1 MKQWIIENQTALILS
16 CAILV
21 SATGLGALREYG
33 NSQQL
38 IVAEAKLSAAQSSLA
53 LKVAENASKNAAGAS
68 VPLECPSVQSGGT
81 RSDRTAKRSRSSSE
95 AMEASAA
102 AAAAGAEA
110 AAEGAAAA
118 AEGAAAAAGTDF

>member
-1 MKQWIIENQTALILS
+1 MKQWMKANQTALLLS
-16 CAILV
+16 GSILV

-38 IVAEAKLSAAQSSLA
+38 MVAEAKLSAAQSSLA
-53 LKVAENASKNAAGAS
+53 LNEAENAARKADGASALRECPPVQAGAKK
-68 VPLECPSVQSGGT
+68 
-81 RSDRTAKRSRSSSE
+81 SDRKATRAVSAARAE
-95 AMEASAA
+95 AMEAGAE

-118 AEGAAAAAGTDF
+118 ADLE